1 MLPSLFLLVK
11 RNGSL
16 FQLNSN
22 PSDKDEKEAQSRL
35 KKSDEIQ
42 RWVTQSRANFDRKDY
57 ITAAAQLDL
66 IIEVS
71 GTPDSTPNV
80 RDKASLAS
88 TL

>member
-1 MLPSLFLLVK
+1 MCFPFLLVK
-11 RNGSL
+11 RNCSI

-22 PSDKDEKEAQSRL
+22 PSDIDENEAQSRL
-35 KKSDEIQ
+35 MKSDEIQ

-57 ITAAAQLDL
+57 ITAVAHLDL

-80 RDKASLAS
+80 RDKARLANA
-88 TL
+88 L